1 MFQQN
6 SLCEYEVV
14 FDVKPTGDE
23 TSLKN
28 FSSFLLPMLVIKTL
42 IPTYDLRKFTQ
53 KQQQKK
59 PDIYGCI
66 SYFGTQWKI
75 EN

>member
-1 MFQQN
+1 M
-6 SLCEYEVV
+6 V
-14 FDVKPTGDE
+14 FDVKPTWDE

-59 PDIYGCI
+59 TDIYGCI

>member
-1 MFQQN
+1 
-6 SLCEYEVV
+6 
-14 FDVKPTGDE
+14 
-23 TSLKN
+23 
-28 FSSFLLPMLVIKTL
+28 MLVIKTL

-59 PDIYGCI
+59 TDIYGCI

-75 EN
+75 ENWF

>member
-1 MFQQN
+1 M
-6 SLCEYEVV
+6 V

-59 PDIYGCI
+59 TDIYGCI